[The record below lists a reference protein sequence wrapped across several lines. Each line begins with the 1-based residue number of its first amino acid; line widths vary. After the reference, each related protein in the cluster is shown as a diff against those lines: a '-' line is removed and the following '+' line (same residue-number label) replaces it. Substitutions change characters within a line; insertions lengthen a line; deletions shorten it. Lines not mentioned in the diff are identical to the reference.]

1 MYEPGKKADQ
11 KTSPTS
17 SKRQGLTDDMQP
29 VYAVEV
35 VRKATS
41 DMTRKFDEVSKTEKL
56 NFTRDNM
63 HHGSVTV
70 EGPSG
75 FGNEENANLFKTTAW
90 YDWRGLEFSVPD
102 EVIITLNL

>member
-1 MYEPGKKADQ
+1 
-11 KTSPTS
+11 
-17 SKRQGLTDDMQP
+17 MQP

-70 EGPSG
+70 EGPVG
-75 FGNEENANLFKTTAW
+75 LVMKKTPLFKTTAW
-90 YDWRGLEFSVPD
+90 YDWRGSGSF
-102 EVIITLNL
+102 